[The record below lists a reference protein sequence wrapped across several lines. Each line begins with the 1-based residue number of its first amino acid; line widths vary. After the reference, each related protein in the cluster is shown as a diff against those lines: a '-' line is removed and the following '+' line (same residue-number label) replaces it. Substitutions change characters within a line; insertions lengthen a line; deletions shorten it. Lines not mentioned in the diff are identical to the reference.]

1 MHLVTTVTLL
11 CVALTARAD
20 GSAVQSPAIDASD
33 SLCRSLDTA
42 CANLW
47 ISIQCKVTKSCV
59 PRWELTD
66 SSAVGNDTELCALC
80 KKMVKQA
87 RHQLLTNETQSEIR
101 QVVDGSC
108 DIFLPVTP
116 LNTLCKKLMNLFVDE
131 LNDVLVSRMNPTQV
145 CSICGL
151 CWASTKKAGLF
162 DRVSYVTLSK
172 EHEEAK
178 CNACKNTIR
187 RAVSFAELIPQDKV
201 VDGFMKICEV
211 ESGNRKQQCEQFAQI
226 YVDKL
231 FEAVKKDTPERSCQ
245 ALEQCPGDMLPTS
258 NFVNLRPYGD
268 VQCEF
273 CEAMLHQLI
282 VQFNNT
288 TTKLQV
294 KAVLEGICR
303 DIGSLAKECLDQVT
317 KNFDVAYDGLLNFLN
332 SPVVC
337 RLLGLCSASAKF
349 EVTATT
355 DSLPMARLTS
365 AISRQNNNRK
375 PIKISL
381 NDVVSRDQDPSLNS
395 VCTTC
400 ELVVSWV
407 ATMLNATTT
416 ENDII
421 ALINEVC
428 DSSWFPDNQRN
439 ECRNMVAAYGSLIMH
454 LLVNAMDP
462 HKVCT
467 EIKFCT
473 ELTQNRVMRTAEKP
487 AEIGHEICEMCQL
500 VARYLVRAL
509 NNDDAK
515 DNIEAVL
522 QQICLL
528 VPADPAKCQE
538 FVDEHIEA
546 LYKKLRKDVTVDHI
560 CKGLHVCDQPRQ
572 TTFAKTRN
580 CVRVAGQGCILCAGI
595 SEWVL
600 AKIRSMKSKT
610 EILAG
615 YERLCSILPGK
626 DRAEC
631 QNVVDTYG
639 EIIYNLI
646 RQNVTSEQVCK
657 SLLCCVAR
665 QPQDKHCELCKLAA
679 TWIIDEVKNNK
690 TEVTIVQAL
699 TEACSAISNNRT
711 KSAKCVIMSSR
722 TLVHLIQQDLPAS
735 EICSTL
741 DICESRSTAAKRQLT
756 DDNDC
761 DVCEVVADWL
771 VKQSLINTTEAFII
785 KALEQVCKV
794 VPVDKKACQNIVD
807 TYSFLIFQL
816 LREKVTPVQI
826 CYVIGLC
833 NQPRQTLTVA
843 PKQLVF
849 KPSCMHCD
857 IILNRL
863 INEIAINKLEI
874 CHELLPQRLQCQNF
888 IDAYRDMIFQ
898 LLKQDTTYSETC
910 WLVGLCEEARP
921 PVRIDHSLY
930 TSVITMVL
938 AQIENNKTEQAIL
951 AAMKNVCSSFSTDSA
966 GQCRYFIS
974 TYGDQ
979 LLKHIGQDLDLQE
992 AHKTITPR
1000 LTSSLMGR
1008 PLDNSQKCS
1017 MCQIMVNIIEF
1028 GLRNN
1033 NSQHEIEIFL
1043 NKVCSALST
1052 DEQATCRTMIDVYTS
1067 YIIQMIENLISS
1079 KEICQAL
1086 TFCPRQAINIKCEI
1100 CIFILN
1106 LVEDQLGNNQTESEI
1121 LEVLDKSCDLLSPQ
1135 NVSECRFIVKQ
1146 FVDMTITLLVQNA
1159 PPRKICEEVRQCPK
1173 ALQPVKN
1180 IASISAAPLQR
1191 PDEKCSFCK
1200 WLITW
1205 VDDKLKENH
1214 TEAIIKEELDKA
1226 CDLLNDSTECKEMA
1240 NSYVDMIVKMLVQ
1253 YVDPEHICETLGKC
1267 PKKAVLSSR
1276 VEPPCQLCKYYVHEL
1291 RDRLNSSNAE
1301 AEIKS
1306 GLDQICAALSVDGKE
1321 CTDLVDRYTHLLIR
1335 VILEN
1340 TDLEVVCRTLKVC
1353 PTKITIRPTA
1363 TNCDYCQKIVNFISM
1378 EVKNEDNDE
1387 KIIEVIEKVCDYV
1400 PIQYQEDCHRMV
1412 EIDGMVIFRMIA
1424 ESVDPDIICAAIKL
1438 CSTNGP
1444 DLVCTLCEYSLHY
1457 IQEKLYDNATQ
1468 AEIRSE
1474 LDKMCAK
1481 LKNPGMAS
1489 DCKEFIDVYGS
1500 ALET

>member
-11 CVALTARAD
+11 CVALAARAD

-303 DIGSLAKECLDQVT
+303 DTGSLAKECLDQVT

-467 EIKFCT
+467 EIKFCA

-509 NNDDAK
+509 NN
-515 DNIEAVL
+515 N
-522 QQICLL
+522 
-528 VPADPAKCQE
+528 
-538 FVDEHIEA
+538 
-546 LYKKLRKDVTVDHI
+546 R
-560 CKGLHVCDQPRQ
+560 
-572 TTFAKTRN
+572 
-580 CVRVAGQGCILCAGI
+580 
-595 SEWVL
+595 
-600 AKIRSMKSKT
+600 
-610 EILAG
+610 
-615 YERLCSILPGK
+615 
-626 DRAEC
+626 
-631 QNVVDTYG
+631 
-639 EIIYNLI
+639 
-646 RQNVTSEQVCK
+646 
-657 SLLCCVAR
+657 
-665 QPQDKHCELCKLAA
+665 
-679 TWIIDEVKNNK
+679 

-741 DICESRSTAAKRQLT
+741 DICESRSTAAKRQLI

-1033 NSQHEIEIFL
+1033 NSRHEIEIFL

-1191 PDEKCSFCK
+1191 PDEKCSLCK

-1253 YVDPEHICETLGKC
+1253 YVDPEQICETLGKC

-1500 ALET
+1500 ALEVIIAQKLDPSIICPTIHACPSSRGIRTGRRPSTARCHDCMSLTNANPLGYQSICVDMKSLSLHKCENAAMAGEIGGSNLTICKLIKACYAEQADKGSFTCTSRGCKYTA

>member
-509 NNDDAK
+509 N
-515 DNIEAVL
+515 
-522 QQICLL
+522 
-528 VPADPAKCQE
+528 
-538 FVDEHIEA
+538 
-546 LYKKLRKDVTVDHI
+546 
-560 CKGLHVCDQPRQ
+560 
-572 TTFAKTRN
+572 
-580 CVRVAGQGCILCAGI
+580 
-595 SEWVL
+595 
-600 AKIRSMKSKT
+600 
-610 EILAG
+610 
-615 YERLCSILPGK
+615 
-626 DRAEC
+626 
-631 QNVVDTYG
+631 
-639 EIIYNLI
+639 
-646 RQNVTSEQVCK
+646 
-657 SLLCCVAR
+657 
-665 QPQDKHCELCKLAA
+665 
-679 TWIIDEVKNNK
+679 NNK

-1500 ALET
+1500 ALEVIIAQKLDPSIICPTIHACPSSRGIRTGRRPSTARCHDCMSLTNANPLGYQSICVDMKSLSLHKCENAAMAGEIGGSNLTICKLIKACYAEQADKGSFTCTSRGCKYTA

>member
-11 CVALTARAD
+11 CVALAARAD

-303 DIGSLAKECLDQVT
+303 DTGSLAKECLDQVT

-467 EIKFCT
+467 EIKFCA

-509 NNDDAK
+509 N
-515 DNIEAVL
+515 
-522 QQICLL
+522 
-528 VPADPAKCQE
+528 
-538 FVDEHIEA
+538 
-546 LYKKLRKDVTVDHI
+546 
-560 CKGLHVCDQPRQ
+560 
-572 TTFAKTRN
+572 
-580 CVRVAGQGCILCAGI
+580 
-595 SEWVL
+595 
-600 AKIRSMKSKT
+600 
-610 EILAG
+610 
-615 YERLCSILPGK
+615 
-626 DRAEC
+626 
-631 QNVVDTYG
+631 
-639 EIIYNLI
+639 
-646 RQNVTSEQVCK
+646 
-657 SLLCCVAR
+657 
-665 QPQDKHCELCKLAA
+665 
-679 TWIIDEVKNNK
+679 
-690 TEVTIVQAL
+690 
-699 TEACSAISNNRT
+699 
-711 KSAKCVIMSSR
+711 
-722 TLVHLIQQDLPAS
+722 
-735 EICSTL
+735 
-741 DICESRSTAAKRQLT
+741 
-756 DDNDC
+756 
-761 DVCEVVADWL
+761 
-771 VKQSLINTTEAFII
+771 
-785 KALEQVCKV
+785 
-794 VPVDKKACQNIVD
+794 
-807 TYSFLIFQL
+807 
-816 LREKVTPVQI
+816 
-826 CYVIGLC
+826 
-833 NQPRQTLTVA
+833 
-843 PKQLVF
+843 
-849 KPSCMHCD
+849 
-857 IILNRL
+857 
-863 INEIAINKLEI
+863 
-874 CHELLPQRLQCQNF
+874 
-888 IDAYRDMIFQ
+888 
-898 LLKQDTTYSETC
+898 
-910 WLVGLCEEARP
+910 
-921 PVRIDHSLY
+921 
-930 TSVITMVL
+930 
-938 AQIENNKTEQAIL
+938 NNKTEQAIL

-1033 NSQHEIEIFL
+1033 NSRHEIEIFL

-1191 PDEKCSFCK
+1191 PDEKCSLCK

-1253 YVDPEHICETLGKC
+1253 YVDPEQICETLGKC

-1500 ALET
+1500 ALEVIIAQKLDPSIICPTIHACPSSRGIRTGRRPSTARCHDCMSLTNANPLGYQSICVDMKSLSLHKCENAAMAGEIGGSNLTICKLIKACYAEQADKGSFTCTSRGCKYTA